1 MKEKRFVFVDN
12 FSANEAGMDILDNYT
27 GKRYNE
33 YHMWEICKLLNE
45 IHEENQN
52 ISKKEYGNQELANFD
67 KTLLLQCREY
77 IKISLLNEELKCFK
91 DYDEDEFIYK
101 ELIESNNLK
110 ANLLLMEMYASL
122 MRLKNE

>member
-27 GKRYNE
+27 DKRYNE

>member
-1 MKEKRFVFVDN
+1 MKEKRFVFIDN

-27 GKRYNE
+27 DKRYNE

>member
-1 MKEKRFVFVDN
+1 MIEKRFEFVDN
-12 FSANEAGMDILDNYT
+12 FSSDEAGMDILDNYT
-27 GKRYNE
+27 DKRYNE
-33 YHMWEICKLLNE
+33 YHMDDVCRLLNQ

-52 ISKKEYGNQELANFD
+52 ISKKEYGNQKLADFD

-77 IKISLLNEELKCFK
+77 IKLSLLNEELKCFK

-101 ELIESNNLK
+101 ELVEENNFK

-122 MRLKNE
+122 MRLKND